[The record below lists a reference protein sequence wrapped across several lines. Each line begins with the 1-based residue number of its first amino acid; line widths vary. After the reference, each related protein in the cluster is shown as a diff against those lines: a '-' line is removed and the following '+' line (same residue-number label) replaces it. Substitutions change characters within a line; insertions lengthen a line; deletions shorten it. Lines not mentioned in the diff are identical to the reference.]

1 MVAVRVTGILR
12 RRRYS
17 AVVASLAGDRLQ
29 VDWVDL
35 SSVPGLRGVAE
46 VGGRLGMT
54 GVGGLDL
61 AAAAEKLRG
70 EHRAD
75 AFLLLLEDHEVPG
88 GRVPEVAGEGFE
100 LLRHPI
106 RDMDVPSDREALRL
120 TLDDVL
126 GRLRA
131 GQTVV
136 IACYGGYGRTG
147 TVVGCLLRAA
157 GLDGAAAIALARAT
171 RPGAIERPAQA
182 AFVEDWGVD
191 GI

>member
-1 MVAVRVTGILR
+1 MTRDPLR
-12 RRRYS
+12 
-17 AVVASLAGDRLQ
+17 

-35 SSVPGLRGVAE
+35 SSVPGLRGVATA
-46 VGGRLGMT
+46 GGRLGMT
-54 GVGGLDL
+54 GVGGHDL
-61 AAAAEKLRG
+61 AVVAEALRG

-75 AFLLLLEDHEVPG
+75 AFVLLLEGHDVLG
-88 GRVPEVAGEGFE
+88 GRVPEIAGEGFE
-100 LLRHPI
+100 LLRLPI
-106 RDMDVPSDREALRL
+106 RDMDVPSDRAALRL
-120 TLDDVL
+120 TLDDVP

-171 RPGAIERPAQA
+171 RPGAIERPGQIN
-182 AFVEDWGVD
+182 FVEDWGSD